1 MTESMDNLNIRK
13 FILKKRIDIIVEV
26 IALKDTSLKLQTH
39 IPEFYKEL
47 VSLLRDIHKYII
59 TQELTEEMMNYS
71 FKGVSYVEHIVN
83 LLDKTYIELKLKTE
97 NSEENYKGLVEAIGM
112 CKSKF
117 TE

>member
-13 FILKKRIDIIVEV
+13 FILKKRIDIIIEV
-26 IALKDTSLKLQTH
+26 IALKDTSLKLQTYM
-39 IPEFYKEL
+39 PEFYKEL
-47 VSLLRDIHKYII
+47 VTLLRDIHKFLVK
-59 TQELTEEMMNYS
+59 QELTDEMLDYS

-97 NSEENYKGLVEAIGM
+97 NAEQNYQGLIEAITL